1 MKIAGVLH
9 FNKSTKLFNFLS
21 HKGYALSQTKWKNQ
35 VWKERPR
42 QDSNLESSD
51 PKSDALSIR
60 PRGRHSIQRILLLFH
75 NQLYYK
81 YAL

>member
-1 MKIAGVLH
+1 MRYFKQNERI
-9 FNKSTKLFNFLS
+9 N
-21 HKGYALSQTKWKNQ
+21 WKK
-35 VWKERPR
+35 VRPR

-60 PRGRHSIQRILLLFH
+60 PRGRHSIQSILLLPVFH

>member
-9 FNKSTKLFNFLS
+9 FNKSTILVS
-21 HKGYALSQTKWKNQ
+21 HKGYELFQRKRKNQ
-35 VWKERPR
+35 VWKVRPR

-60 PRGRHSIQRILLLFH
+60 PRGRHSIQRILPLVH
-75 NQLYYK
+75 NQLYY
-81 YAL
+81 